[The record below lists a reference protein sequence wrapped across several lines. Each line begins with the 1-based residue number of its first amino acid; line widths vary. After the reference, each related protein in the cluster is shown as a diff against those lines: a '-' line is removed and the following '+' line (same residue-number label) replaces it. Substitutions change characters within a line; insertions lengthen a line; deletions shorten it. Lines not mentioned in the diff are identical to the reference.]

1 MGNTMRREKVIWKID
16 LVMWTK
22 NGAETLP
29 FVLKRI
35 SEVIPNEFVN
45 NRIIVDDNSTDD
57 TREFAR
63 IFRWKVVLNNGAGVS
78 DGANTA
84 LKLVESE
91 FFISFEQDLVLAR
104 NWWERI
110 PKLLLDE
117 NVAVASGMRVSNIDT
132 IRKIEEYSVESYK
145 RKGTFASYD
154 FGRTLDNTIYKTSV
168 IRLLGGFPKMSASAG
183 VDTTLAANLRKND
196 YQWKVAYDVKS
207 THLRKGLMDEIYRRY
222 WYVSF
227 TQTIDRKLGI
237 KSVSL
242 KRYVIHLVFSPLRS
256 LDIAFKKRCP
266 QAVVVYP
273 LMRLAML
280 RGRLTSK

>member
-1 MGNTMRREKVIWKID
+1 MGNSMLREKVIGKID

-35 SEVIPNEFVN
+35 SEVIPDKFVN
-45 NRIIVDDNSTDD
+45 KRTIVDDNSTDD
-57 TREFAR
+57 TREIAR
-63 IFRWKVVLNNGAGVS
+63 IFGWKVVLNEGAGVS

-84 LKLVESE
+84 LKLVEAE
-91 FFISFEQDLVLAR
+91 FFISFEQDLFLAR
-104 NWWERI
+104 NWWERV

-154 FGRTLDNTIYKTSV
+154 FGRTLDNTIYKTSM
-168 IRLLGGFPKMSASAG
+168 IRMLGGFPKISVPAG
-183 VDTTLAANLRKND
+183 VDTTLAANLRKNG
-196 YQWKVAYDVKS
+196 YQWKVEYDVQS
-207 THLRKGLMDEIYRRY
+207 IHLRKGSMDEIYRRY
-222 WYVSF
+222 WYVSY
-227 TQTIDRKLGI
+227 THTIDRKLRI
-237 KSVSL
+237 KSVGL
-242 KRYVIHLVFSPLRS
+242 NRYIVHLIFSPFRS
-256 LDIAFKKRCP
+256 LDIAFKKKCP

-273 LMRLAML
+273 LMRMAML
-280 RGRLTSK
+280 RGRLTAK